1 MDRDRKVEEG
11 FIERFSKTYNW
22 AYIDFLAIL
31 IGVAGGAGAIAF
43 RNVIELIHD
52 IFFSGIYHQGG
63 IPTYS
68 VVLFPIIGG
77 LIVGPIVCILA
88 PEAKGHGVPQIIESL
103 QVSGGQIRKRVGFL
117 LILSSAVI
125 IGSGGSAGRE
135 GPIAQIGASFGSL
148 IGQIFK
154 LGSRDLKLLTVCGVA
169 AGIAGTFNAPMG
181 GAIFSMEVVARR
193 FSPFDSVPIL
203 MSAVVGA
210 AVAAALTA
218 PAPAFFN
225 PEFVFSNTDLALCF
239 ILGPIFGAIA
249 FSWVRVF
256 YLIEDSFEALRIP
269 KMAKPALG
277 GTVAGIS
284 GYYLFGYGIMGVG
297 YDGITRI
304 FEMPFD
310 TSSFPSSFDVMIFLI
325 ALGLVKILATAFT
338 VGSGGSGGIFAP
350 SLYIGFMFGV
360 AFGLFVA
367 TVLPELDIAN
377 PTVYGLLGMAAL
389 FAGAARAPLT
399 CIVMIPEMASSYSRL
414 PPIIIACVLSYATAQ
429 ILMKGMSIYSL
440 KLMRKGIFIDQPQPV
455 LRGIAVGEAMH
466 RDIATVAPDMTL
478 RELRDLMFLRNHT
491 GFPVVEDGRL
501 VGIITFDDLRKVPI
515 AEQDKTLVGDLA
527 VKEVITIRPDQ
538 STKYAMDLMYQNKIG
553 RLPVVSGADPKK
565 LLGIITRTDVIGA
578 YETTEQR

>member
-350 SLYIGFMFGV
+350 SLYIGF
-360 AFGLFVA
+360 
-367 TVLPELDIAN
+367 
-377 PTVYGLLGMAAL
+377 
-389 FAGAARAPLT
+389 
-399 CIVMIPEMASSYSRL
+399 
-414 PPIIIACVLSYATAQ
+414 
-429 ILMKGMSIYSL
+429 
-440 KLMRKGIFIDQPQPV
+440 
-455 LRGIAVGEAMH
+455 
-466 RDIATVAPDMTL
+466 
-478 RELRDLMFLRNHT
+478 
-491 GFPVVEDGRL
+491 
-501 VGIITFDDLRKVPI
+501 
-515 AEQDKTLVGDLA
+515 
-527 VKEVITIRPDQ
+527 
-538 STKYAMDLMYQNKIG
+538 
-553 RLPVVSGADPKK
+553 
-565 LLGIITRTDVIGA
+565 
-578 YETTEQR
+578 

>member
-515 AEQDKTLVGDLA
+515 AEQDKTLVGDIA
-527 VKEVITIRPDQ
+527 SREVIAVRPDQ

-553 RLPVVSGADPKK
+553 RLPVVSGDDPQK
-565 LLGIITRTDVIGA
+565 LLGIVTRTDVIRA
-578 YETTEQR
+578 YEIAGQR

>member
-1 MDRDRKVEEG
+1 LNRDRKVEG
-11 FIERFSKTYNW
+11 GLIRKFSDTYKW

-31 IGVAGGAGAIAF
+31 IGVAGGAGAIVF
-43 RNVIELIHD
+43 RNVIELIHG
-52 IFFSGIYHQGG
+52 IFFSGIYHQGSG
-63 IPTYS
+63 PSYS
-68 VVLFPIIGG
+68 VILFPIIGG

-103 QVSGGQIRKRVGFL
+103 QISGGQIRKRVGFL

-154 LGSRDLKLLTVCGVA
+154 LGSGDLKLLTVCGVA

-181 GAIFSMEVVARR
+181 GAIFSMEVVSRR

-210 AVAAALTA
+210 AVAAALTT
-218 PAPAFFN
+218 PTPAFFN
-225 PEFVFSNTDLALCF
+225 PEFAFSTADLALCF
-239 ILGPIFGAIA
+239 ILGPIFGILA
-249 FSWVRVF
+249 FSWVRIF
-256 YLIEDSFEALRIP
+256 YFVEDFFEALNVP
-269 KMAKPALG
+269 KMLKPALG

-304 FEMPFD
+304 FEMP
-310 TSSFPSSFDVMIFLI
+310 SFPGSADLI
-325 ALGLVKILATAFT
+325 MLLVALGLLKILATSFT

-360 AFGLFVA
+360 AFGLIAGVI
-367 TVLPELDIAN
+367 LPDLDTAS

-429 ILMKGMSIYSL
+429 ILMKGASIYSI
-440 KLMRKGIFIDQPQPV
+440 KLMKKGIFIDQPQPV
-455 LRGIAVGEAMH
+455 LKGITVGEAMH
-466 RDIATVAPDMTL
+466 RDVVAVGPETTLSQL
-478 RELRDLMFLRNHT
+478 RERISRFNHT
-491 GFPVVEDGRL
+491 GFPVLKDGKM
-501 VGIITFDDLRKVPI
+501 VGIVTFDDLRKAPI
-515 AEQDKTLVGDLA
+515 EEQDRILVGDVA
-527 VKEVITIRPDQ
+527 VREVITVRPDQ
-538 STKYAMDLMYQNKIG
+538 SAKYAMDLMYQNKIG
-553 RLPVVSGADPKK
+553 RLPVVSSEDPQK
-565 LLGIITRTDVIGA
+565 LLGIITRTDVIRA
-578 YETTEQR
+578 YETGGQR

>member
-1 MDRDRKVEEG
+1 MNRDRNVEG
-11 FIERFSKTYNW
+11 GLIRKLSDTYKW
-22 AYIDFLAIL
+22 AYVDFLAIL
-31 IGVAGGAGAIAF
+31 IGVAGGAGAVVF
-43 RNVIELIHD
+43 RNVIDLIHG
-52 IFFSGIYHQGG
+52 IFFSGIYQQGTG
-63 IPTYS
+63 PSYS
-68 VVLFPIIGG
+68 IIFFPIIGG

-103 QVSGGQIRKRVGFL
+103 QISGGQIRKRVGFL

-148 IGQIFK
+148 IGQIFRI
-154 LGSRDLKLLTVCGVA
+154 GSRDLKLLTVCGVA

-193 FSPFDSVPIL
+193 FSSYDSVPIL
-203 MSAVVGA
+203 MAAVVGA
-210 AVAAALTA
+210 AVAGAIIS
-218 PAPAFFN
+218 PSPAFAN
-225 PEFVFSNTDLALCF
+225 PEFAFSTADLALCF
-239 ILGPIFGAIA
+239 LLGPIFGILA
-249 FSWVRVF
+249 FSWVRIF
-256 YLIEDSFEALRIP
+256 YLVEDFFEALKVP

-304 FEMPFD
+304 FEMQ
-310 TSSFPSSFDVMIFLI
+310 SFSNPVDMIMLLV
-325 ALGLVKILATAFT
+325 ALGLLKILATSFT

-360 AFGLFVA
+360 AFGLFA
-367 TVLPELDIAN
+367 GSFLPGLDTAS

-429 ILMKGMSIYSL
+429 ILMKGMSIYTL
-440 KLMRKGIFIDQPQPV
+440 KLMKKGIFIDHPEPV
-455 LRGIAVGEAMH
+455 LKGIAVGEAMH
-466 RDIATVAPDMTL
+466 RNVVSVRPEMTL
-478 RELRDLMFLRNHT
+478 RELRDWMFRRNHT
-491 GFPVVEDGRL
+491 GFPVVRGGDL
-501 VGIITFDDLRKVPI
+501 VGIVTFDDLRKVPI
-515 AEQDKTLVGDLA
+515 AEQDRTLVGDVA
-527 VKEVITIRPDQ
+527 VREVITIRPDQ
-538 STKYAMDLMYQNKIG
+538 SAKYAMDLMYQNKIG
-553 RLPVVSGADPKK
+553 RLPVVSGDDPQK
-565 LLGIITRTDVIGA
+565 LLGIITRSDVIRA
-578 YETTEQR
+578 YETGGQR

>member
-1 MDRDRKVEEG
+1 MNQDRNVEEG
-11 FIERFSKTYNW
+11 IIPKLSKTYRW
-22 AYIDFLAIL
+22 AYIDVLAII

-43 RNVIELIHD
+43 RNVIEFIHG
-52 IFFSGIYHQGG
+52 IFFSGIYHQGAS
-63 IPTYS
+63 PTYY
-68 VVLFPIIGG
+68 VILFPIIGG

-148 IGQIFK
+148 IGQIFR
-154 LGSRDLKLLTVCGVA
+154 LGSGDLKLLTVCGVA

-193 FSPFDSVPIL
+193 FSPYDSVPIL

-210 AVAAALTA
+210 AVAAALAA
-218 PAPAFFN
+218 PTPAFFN
-225 PEFVFSNTDLALCF
+225 PEFVFSTADLALCF
-239 ILGPIFGAIA
+239 VLGPIFGALA
-249 FSWVRVF
+249 FSWVRIF
-256 YLIEDSFEALRIP
+256 YFIEDFFEALKVP
-269 KMAKPALG
+269 KMIKPALG
-277 GTVAGIS
+277 GIVAGIS

-304 FEMPFD
+304 FETPFD
-310 TSSFPSSFDVMIFLI
+310 ASTFPSSADLMTFLI
-325 ALGLVKILATAFT
+325 ALGLVKILATSFT

-360 AFGLFVA
+360 AFGLFADTIFPGLDTA
-367 TVLPELDIAN
+367 T

-414 PPIIIACVLSYATAQ
+414 PPVIIACVLSYATAQ
-429 ILMKGMSIYSL
+429 ILMKGLSIYSL

-455 LRGIAVGEAMH
+455 LRGIAVEEAME
-466 RDIATVAPDMTL
+466 RDVATVGPETTL
-478 RELRDLMFLRNHT
+478 RELRDLMFRGNHT
-491 GFPVVEDGRL
+491 GFPVVKEGHL
-501 VGIITFDDLRKVPI
+501 VGIVTFDDLRKVPI
-515 AEQDKTLVGDLA
+515 AEQDKALVGDVA
-527 VKEVITIRPDQ
+527 VREVISVRPDQ
-538 STKYAMDLMYQNKIG
+538 SSKYAMDLMYQNKIG
-553 RLPVVSGADPKK
+553 RLPVVSGDDPKK
-565 LLGIITRTDVIGA
+565 LLGIITRSDVIRA
-578 YETTEQR
+578 YETAGQR

>member
-1 MDRDRKVEEG
+1 LNRDRTVEEG
-11 FIERFSKTYNW
+11 FIKKLSETYKW

-31 IGVAGGAGAIAF
+31 IGVAGGAGAIVF
-43 RNVIELIHD
+43 RSVIEFIHG
-52 IFFSGIYHQGG
+52 IFFSGIYYQGAG
-63 IPTYS
+63 PTYC
-68 VVLFPIIGG
+68 VILFPIIGG
-77 LIVGPIVCILA
+77 LIVGPIVFILA

-103 QVSGGQIRKRVGFL
+103 QIGGGQIRKRVGFL

-148 IGQIFK
+148 IGQIFR
-154 LGSRDLKLLTVCGVA
+154 LGSGDLKLLTVCGVA

-193 FSPFDSVPIL
+193 FSPYDSVPIL
-203 MSAVVGA
+203 ISAVVGV
-210 AVAAALTA
+210 AVAGTLMSPT
-218 PAPAFFN
+218 PAFAN
-225 PEFVFSNTDLALCF
+225 PEFAFSTADLALCF
-239 ILGPIFGAIA
+239 ILGPIFGALA
-249 FSWVRVF
+249 FSWVRIF
-256 YLIEDSFEALRIP
+256 YFVEDFFEGLKIP
-269 KMAKPALG
+269 KMLKPALG

-304 FEMPFD
+304 FETPFD
-310 TSSFPSSFDVMIFLI
+310 ASSFPSSFDMMIFLI
-325 ALGLVKILATAFT
+325 ALGLVKILATSFT

-360 AFGLFVA
+360 AFGLFAGVI
-367 TVLPELDIAN
+367 LPDLDTAS

-455 LRGIAVGEAMH
+455 LKGIEIGEAMH
-466 RDIATVAPDMTL
+466 RNVATVKPEMTL
-478 RELRDLMFLRNHT
+478 RELRDLMFKSNLN

-501 VGIITFDDLRKVPI
+501 VGIVTFDDLRKVPI
-515 AEQDKTLVGDLA
+515 SEQDKTLVGDVA
-527 VKEVITIRPDQ
+527 VRELISVRPDQ
-538 STKYAMDLMYQNKIG
+538 SSKYAMDLMYQNKIG
-553 RLPVVSGADPKK
+553 RLPVVSGDDPKE
-565 LLGIITRTDVIGA
+565 LLGIITRTDVIRA
-578 YETTEQR
+578 YETAGQR

>member
-1 MDRDRKVEEG
+1 LNRDRNVGEG
-11 FIERFSKTYNW
+11 FIKKLSETYRW

-31 IGVAGGAGAIAF
+31 IGLAGGAGAIAF
-43 RNVIELIHD
+43 RDAIEFVHG
-52 IFFSGIYHQGG
+52 IFFSGVYQEG
-63 IPTYS
+63 IGPSHY
-68 VVLFPIIGG
+68 VILFPIIGG
-77 LIVGPIVCILA
+77 LIVGPIVSILA

-103 QVSGGQIRKRVGFL
+103 LVSGGQIRKRVGFL

-148 IGQIFK
+148 IGQIFR
-154 LGSRDLKLLTVCGVA
+154 LRSGDLKLLTVCGVA

-218 PAPAFFN
+218 PTPAFFN
-225 PEFVFSNTDLALCF
+225 PEFVFSTTDLALCF
-239 ILGPIFGAIA
+239 LLGPIFGALA
-249 FSWVRVF
+249 FAWVKFF
-256 YLIEDSFEALRIP
+256 YLVEDAFEALNIP
-269 KMAKPALG
+269 KMLKPAAG
-277 GTVAGIS
+277 GIVAGVS
-284 GYYLFGYGIMGVG
+284 GYYLFGYGLMGVG

-304 FEMPFD
+304 FEME
-310 TSSFPSSFDVMIFLI
+310 SFPVFSDAVLLLI
-325 ALGLVKILATAFT
+325 ALGLLKILATSFT

-360 AFGLFVA
+360 AFGLFA
-367 TVLPELDIAN
+367 DAFLPGLNTAS

-429 ILMKGMSIYSL
+429 ILMKGMSIYSI
-440 KLMRKGIFIDQPQPV
+440 KLMKKGIFIDQPQPV
-455 LRGIAVGEAMH
+455 LKSIAVGEAMEPEVV
-466 RDIATVAPDMTL
+466 VAGPEMPL
-478 RELRDLMFLRNHT
+478 RELRELIFSLNHN
-491 GFPVVEDGRL
+491 GFPVVEDGHL
-501 VGIITFDDLRKVPI
+501 VGIVTFDDLRKVPI
-515 AEQDKTLVGDLA
+515 AEQDSTTVGDVA
-527 VKEVITIRPDQ
+527 VREVITVRPDQ
-538 STKYAMDLMYQNKIG
+538 STKYAMDLMYQNQIG
-553 RLPVVSGADPKK
+553 RLPVVNSDDPQK
-565 LLGIITRTDVIGA
+565 LVGIITRTDVIRA
-578 YETTEQR
+578 YETSAQR

>member
-1 MDRDRKVEEG
+1 LNPGRIVEEG
-11 FIERFSKTYNW
+11 FIEKLSKTYRW
-22 AYIDFLAIL
+22 AYIDFLAML

-43 RNVIELIHD
+43 RNVIEFVHS
-52 IFFSGIYHQGG
+52 IFFSGISHQGAS
-63 IPTYS
+63 PTYS
-68 VVLFPIIGG
+68 IILFPIIGG

-103 QVSGGQIRKRVGFL
+103 LVSGGQIRKRVGFL

-154 LGSRDLKLLTVCGVA
+154 LGSGDLKLLTVCGVA

-181 GAIFSMEVVARR
+181 GAVFSMEVVARR
-193 FSPFDSVPIL
+193 FSSLDSVPIL

-210 AVAAALTA
+210 AVAAALAT
-218 PAPAFFN
+218 PTPAFFN
-225 PEFVFSNTDLALCF
+225 PEFVFSTTDLALCF
-239 ILGPIFGAIA
+239 LLGPIFGALA
-249 FSWVRVF
+249 FIWVRFF
-256 YLIEDSFEALRIP
+256 YLVEDSFEALKVP

-277 GTVAGIS
+277 GIVAGIS

-310 TSSFPSSFDVMIFLI
+310 ASSFPGSFDMMIFLI
-325 ALGLVKILATAFT
+325 TLALVKILATSFT
-338 VGSGGSGGIFAP
+338 VGSGGSGGVFAP

-360 AFGLFVA
+360 AFGLFVEVIFPGLDTA
-367 TVLPELDIAN
+367 T

-455 LRGIAVGEAMH
+455 LKAIAIGEAMH
-466 RDIATVAPDMTL
+466 RNVAVVGPEMTL
-478 RELRDLMFLRNHT
+478 RELRDLIFSTNLN
-491 GFPVVEDGRL
+491 GFPVVEDDRL
-501 VGIITFDDLRKVPI
+501 VGIVTFDDLRKVPI
-515 AEQDKTLVGDLA
+515 AEQDKTLVGDVA
-527 VKEVITIRPDQ
+527 VKEVITVRPDQ

-553 RLPVVSGADPKK
+553 RLPVVSGDDTKK
-565 LLGIITRTDVIGA
+565 LLGIITRSDVIRA
-578 YETTEQR
+578 YETAGQR

>member
-1 MDRDRKVEEG
+1 LDRDRKVEEG

>member
-1 MDRDRKVEEG
+1 LDRDRRVEEG
-11 FIERFSKTYNW
+11 FLERFSKTYKW

-52 IFFSGIYHQGG
+52 IFFSSIYHQGG
-63 IPTYS
+63 VPTYS

-103 QVSGGQIRKRVGFL
+103 QVGGGQIRKRVGFL

-148 IGQIFK
+148 IGQIFR

-239 ILGPIFGAIA
+239 ILGPIFGALA
-249 FSWVRVF
+249 FSWVRFF
-256 YLIEDSFEALRIP
+256 YLVEDSFEALRVP

-310 TSSFPSSFDVMIFLI
+310 TSTLPSSFDMMIFLI
-325 ALGLVKILATAFT
+325 ALSLVKILATSFT

-360 AFGLFVA
+360 AFGLFVG
-367 TVLPELDIAN
+367 TVLPGLDIAN

-440 KLMRKGIFIDQPQPV
+440 KLMRKGIFIDQPEPV

-466 RDIATVAPDMTL
+466 KDAATVAPEMTL
-478 RELRDLMFLRNHT
+478 RELRDLMFRRNHT

-515 AEQDKTLVGDLA
+515 AEQDKTLVGDIA
-527 VKEVITIRPDQ
+527 SREVIAVRPDQ

-553 RLPVVSGADPKK
+553 RLPVVSGDDPQK
-565 LLGIITRTDVIGA
+565 LLGIVTRTDVIRA
-578 YETTEQR
+578 YEIAGQR

>member
-1 MDRDRKVEEG
+1 MNRDRNVEVGLIKKVS
-11 FIERFSKTYNW
+11 RSYKW
-22 AYIDFLAIL
+22 AYIDLLAIL
-31 IGVAGGAGAIAF
+31 IGAAGGAGAIVF
-43 RNVIELIHD
+43 RDVIEFIHG
-52 IFFSGIYHQGG
+52 IFFSGAYLEGAGASFWI
-63 IPTYS
+63 I
-68 VVLFPIIGG
+68 LFPIIGG

-148 IGQIFK
+148 IGQIFSI
-154 LGSRDLKLLTVCGVA
+154 GSKDLKLLTVCGVA

-203 MSAVVGA
+203 ISAVVGA
-210 AVAAALTA
+210 AVAAALTT

-225 PEFVFSNTDLALCF
+225 PEFAFSTADLALCF
-239 ILGPIFGAIA
+239 LLGPIFGALA
-249 FSWVRVF
+249 FSWVRIF
-256 YLIEDSFEALRIP
+256 YFFEDLFEALRVP
-269 KMAKPALG
+269 RMLKPALG
-277 GTVAGIS
+277 GVVAGIS
-284 GYYLFGYGIMGVG
+284 GYFLFGYGIMGVG

-304 FEMPFD
+304 FEMP
-310 TSSFPSSFDVMIFLI
+310 SLPSSPDIILFLI
-325 ALGLVKILATAFT
+325 ALGLLKILATSFT

-360 AFGLFVA
+360 AFGLLAEVI
-367 TVLPELDIAN
+367 LPGLDTAS

-440 KLMRKGIFIDQPQPV
+440 KLMKKGIFIDQPEPV
-455 LRGIAVGEAMH
+455 LKGIPVAEAMH
-466 RDIATVAPDMTL
+466 QKVASVGPEMTL
-478 RELRDLMFLRNHT
+478 KELRGLMFRRNHT
-491 GFPVVEDGRL
+491 GFPVVEDGDL

-515 AEQDKTLVGDLA
+515 AEQDKTLVGDVA
-527 VKEVITIRPDQ
+527 VKEVITVRPDQ
-538 STKYAMDLMYQNKIG
+538 SAKYAMDLMYQNKIG
-553 RLPVVSGADPKK
+553 RLPVVREDDPRK
-565 LLGIITRTDVIGA
+565 LLGIITRTDVIRA
-578 YETTEQR
+578 YEIAGQG

>member
-181 GAIFSMEVVARR
+181 GAVFSMEVVARR

>member
-1 MDRDRKVEEG
+1 MNRDRKVEVG
-11 FIERFSKTYNW
+11 LFRKVSRSYRW
-22 AYIDFLAIL
+22 AYIDLLAIL
-31 IGVAGGAGAIAF
+31 IGTAGGAGAIVF
-43 RNVIELIHD
+43 RNLIDFIHG
-52 IFFSGIYHQGG
+52 IFFSGAYLDGAGASFWI
-63 IPTYS
+63 I
-68 VVLFPIIGG
+68 LFPIIGG

-117 LILSSAVI
+117 LIFSSAVI

-148 IGQIFK
+148 IGQIFRI
-154 LGSRDLKLLTVCGVA
+154 GSKDLKLLTVCGVA

-203 MSAVVGA
+203 ISAVVGA
-210 AVAAALTA
+210 AVAAALTT

-225 PEFVFSNTDLALCF
+225 PEFAFSTADLALCF
-239 ILGPIFGAIA
+239 VLGPIFGALA
-249 FSWVRVF
+249 FSWVRIF
-256 YLIEDSFEALRIP
+256 YFFEDLFEALKAPR
-269 KMAKPALG
+269 MLKPAIG
-277 GTVAGIS
+277 GMVAGIS

-304 FEMPFD
+304 FEMP
-310 TSSFPSSFDVMIFLI
+310 SLPSSLDLILFLV
-325 ALGLVKILATAFT
+325 ALGLLKILATSFT

-360 AFGLFVA
+360 AFGLLAKVILPGLDTA
-367 TVLPELDIAN
+367 T

-455 LRGIAVGEAMH
+455 LKGIPVAEAMH
-466 RDIATVAPDMTL
+466 RKVTSVGPEMTL
-478 RELRDLMFLRNHT
+478 RELRDLMFRRNHT
-491 GFPVVEDGRL
+491 GFPVVEDGDL

-515 AEQDKTLVGDLA
+515 AEQDETLVGDVA

-538 STKYAMDLMYQNKIG
+538 SAKYAMDLMYQNKIG
-553 RLPVVSGADPKK
+553 RLPVVRGDDPKK
-565 LLGIITRTDVIGA
+565 LVGIITRTDAVRA
-578 YETTEQR
+578 YEMAGQR

>member
-1 MDRDRKVEEG
+1 
-11 FIERFSKTYNW
+11 
-22 AYIDFLAIL
+22 
-31 IGVAGGAGAIAF
+31 
-43 RNVIELIHD
+43 
-52 IFFSGIYHQGG
+52 
-63 IPTYS
+63 
-68 VVLFPIIGG
+68 
-77 LIVGPIVCILA
+77 
-88 PEAKGHGVPQIIESL
+88 IESL

-117 LILSSAVI
+117 LIFSSAVI

-148 IGQIFK
+148 IGQIFRI
-154 LGSRDLKLLTVCGVA
+154 GSKDLKLLTVCGVA

-203 MSAVVGA
+203 ISAVVGA
-210 AVAAALTA
+210 AVAAALTT

-225 PEFVFSNTDLALCF
+225 PEFAFSTADLALCF
-239 ILGPIFGAIA
+239 VLGPIFGALA
-249 FSWVRVF
+249 FSWVRIF
-256 YLIEDSFEALRIP
+256 YFFEDLFEALKAPR
-269 KMAKPALG
+269 MLKPAIG
-277 GTVAGIS
+277 GMVAGIS

-304 FEMPFD
+304 FEMP
-310 TSSFPSSFDVMIFLI
+310 SLPSSLDLILFLV
-325 ALGLVKILATAFT
+325 ALGLLKILATSFT

-360 AFGLFVA
+360 AFGLLAKVILPGLDTA
-367 TVLPELDIAN
+367 T

-455 LRGIAVGEAMH
+455 LKGIPVAEAMH
-466 RDIATVAPDMTL
+466 RKVTSVGPEMTL
-478 RELRDLMFLRNHT
+478 RELRDLMFRRNHT
-491 GFPVVEDGRL
+491 GFPVVEDGDL

-515 AEQDKTLVGDLA
+515 AEQDETLVGDVA

-538 STKYAMDLMYQNKIG
+538 SAKYAMDLMYQNKIG
-553 RLPVVSGADPKK
+553 RLPVVRGDDPKK
-565 LLGIITRTDVIGA
+565 LVGIITRTDAVRA
-578 YETTEQR
+578 YEMAGQR

>member
-193 FSPFDSVPIL
+193 FSP
-203 MSAVVGA
+203 
-210 AVAAALTA
+210 
-218 PAPAFFN
+218 
-225 PEFVFSNTDLALCF
+225 
-239 ILGPIFGAIA
+239 
-249 FSWVRVF
+249 
-256 YLIEDSFEALRIP
+256 LIRFRS
-269 KMAKPALG
+269 
-277 GTVAGIS
+277 
-284 GYYLFGYGIMGVG
+284 
-297 YDGITRI
+297 
-304 FEMPFD
+304 
-310 TSSFPSSFDVMIFLI
+310 
-325 ALGLVKILATAFT
+325 
-338 VGSGGSGGIFAP
+338 
-350 SLYIGFMFGV
+350 
-360 AFGLFVA
+360 
-367 TVLPELDIAN
+367 
-377 PTVYGLLGMAAL
+377 
-389 FAGAARAPLT
+389 
-399 CIVMIPEMASSYSRL
+399 
-414 PPIIIACVLSYATAQ
+414 
-429 ILMKGMSIYSL
+429 
-440 KLMRKGIFIDQPQPV
+440 
-455 LRGIAVGEAMH
+455 
-466 RDIATVAPDMTL
+466 
-478 RELRDLMFLRNHT
+478 
-491 GFPVVEDGRL
+491 
-501 VGIITFDDLRKVPI
+501 
-515 AEQDKTLVGDLA
+515 
-527 VKEVITIRPDQ
+527 
-538 STKYAMDLMYQNKIG
+538 
-553 RLPVVSGADPKK
+553 
-565 LLGIITRTDVIGA
+565 
-578 YETTEQR
+578 